1 MSTNN
6 QDNSEINQTN
16 ESAGREHQ
24 SSLPQLHKKRIK
36 TVRKFRET
44 LKETD
49 YIDDISQIE
58 EDAGIDLPRIK

>member
-1 MSTNN
+1 MNPPGANIKVVCPSFTKNASK
-6 QDNSEINQTN
+6 QFV
-16 ESAGREHQ
+16 
-24 SSLPQLHKKRIK
+24 SL
-36 TVRKFRET
+36 VET